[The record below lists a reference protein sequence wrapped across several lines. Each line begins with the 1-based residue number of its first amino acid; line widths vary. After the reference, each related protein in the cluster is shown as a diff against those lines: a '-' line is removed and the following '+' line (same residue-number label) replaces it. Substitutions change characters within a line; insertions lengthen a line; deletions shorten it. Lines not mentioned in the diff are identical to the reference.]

1 MAIIKE
7 MQQSCE
13 YSDSRFH
20 QGVIGNFRPPA
31 ELAEYDEDYLD
42 PFTSNNPFDLS
53 PPPHAGWQLQKDY
66 RRRALR
72 QLYAEHVISARSYL
86 VRLHTLRYVISEV
99 MKASARKEMEEQL
112 QQQIVERLNPNVPPD
127 SSINDSD
134 PSYSPPPDIIP
145 PAATVVGVP
154 CDDLP
159 PPSHSSCPSPDYH
172 NEPDQVPEGA
182 SPAAEPF
189 RDDVASQASN
199 LPVSNLSEAF
209 SEVAQ
214 PAALAPQQPSA
225 PAPPQAALPAASIAS
240 SQAITTDDLP
250 RDIADDDPR
259 NENYPRSVD
268 EAFDRVKAMKRWMAA
283 GDMNVAAFCNRLNL
297 LHQDFS
303 GLQQLLN
310 REQEEITSREER
322 RRTVHWGPPTEAPFR
337 QPRQSNP
344 TQGWARSASIE
355 AQVTRESPRGQGWST
370 GSTSGPSD
378 STSGWGNSASARARS
393 DNAWRSGP
401 ASVSANSLT
410 PDRSRSPHQSQQS
423 QSESPRDSGNN
434 HDNHRKWQRPL
445 NNTPPPDADFSDRG
459 RNRDRRATDRNVA
472 SHDRANRSRSATPDD
487 SRGTDRRHYLK
498 PISNSPRQ
506 SSSSSHIP
514 SRKPHVRT
522 DHRDPKSQ
530 SIALPFKPPHQRYQV
545 NHRSSVND
553 GRKPPLLTASPQ
565 VSSKRDRTFTPPPD
579 HPSLNKRHQRIPSS
593 QLAAPHVKQSGQ
605 THQRSIPPR
614 SSPFANPPVT
624 HRASHHPPISHISV
638 THLPPTAN
646 TGATPRLVPM
656 PPPPPVA
663 PRPPTLPPSP
673 PPPAAT
679 VSSPLS
685 ALLSTYRHA
694 VSASTFSHHPLS
706 VSHSLLLRLII

>member
-1 MAIIKE
+1 M
-7 MQQSCE
+7 
-13 YSDSRFH
+13 R
-20 QGVIGNFRPPA
+20 
-31 ELAEYDEDYLD
+31 
-42 PFTSNNPFDLS
+42 
-53 PPPHAGWQLQKDY
+53 
-66 RRRALR
+66 
-72 QLYAEHVISARSYL
+72 
-86 VRLHTLRYVISEV
+86 
-99 MKASARKEMEEQL
+99 ASARIAIEEGL

-127 SSINDSD
+127 SSIDDSD

-154 CDDLP
+154 CDDPP
-159 PPSHSSCPSPDYH
+159 PPSHSRCPSPDYH

-189 RDDVASQASN
+189 GDDDASQASN
-199 LPVSNLSEAF
+199 LPVSNLSDAF

-225 PAPPQAALPAASIAS
+225 PAPPQAALPAASTAS

-283 GDMNVAAFCNRLNL
+283 GDMNVVAFCNRLNL

-310 REQEEITSREER
+310 REQEEIASREER

-344 TQGWARSASIE
+344 TQGWARSALHRGPGHPRHPLE
-355 AQVTRESPRGQGWST
+355 VKGGQLVARQVLVSQLRDGATQPPLEPGRTTHGGAGQPPSRPTLSLPTALAAHINPSSLNRSHHVTQATITITT
-370 GSTSGPSD
+370 GNG
-378 STSGWGNSASARARS
+378 
-393 DNAWRSGP
+393 
-401 ASVSANSLT
+401 SV
-410 PDRSRSPHQSQQS
+410 Q
-423 QSESPRDSGNN
+423 
-434 HDNHRKWQRPL
+434 L

-487 SRGTDRRHYLK
+487 SRGTDRRHYPK
-498 PISNSPRQ
+498 PISHSPKQ

-530 SIALPFKPPHQRYQV
+530 SIGLPFKPPHQRYQV
-545 NHRSSVND
+545 SHRRSVND

-614 SSPFANPPVT
+614 SSPFSNPPVT

-673 PPPAAT
+673 PSPAAT

-685 ALLSTYRHA
+685 ALLATYRHA